1 MEEITGIRDEKI
13 SFEQNA
19 EGKYNL
25 MIKHKKCSYRTGFI
39 YDSIK
44 LLNRYQLRVSQ
55 SDEQGNKKF
64 GLIAVCSDE
73 VVLSCVFD
81 KLKPYDADVAQ
92 AFIGDKEY
100 LIDSFGRV
108 YNRKFWDMRN
118 KKM

>member
-1 MEEITGIRDEKI
+1 MEEIIGIKDEKI

-25 MIKHKKCSYRTGFI
+25 MIKHDKRSYRTGFI

-44 LLNRYQLRVSQ
+44 LLNKYQLRVSQ

-81 KLKPYDADVAQ
+81 KLKPYDEEVAQ

-108 YNRKFWDMRN
+108 HNRKFWDMRN
-118 KKM
+118 K

>member
-1 MEEITGIRDEKI
+1 MEEIIGIDDEKI

-25 MIKHKKCSYRTGFI
+25 MIKHDKRSYRTGFI

-44 LLNRYQLRVSQ
+44 LLNKYQLRVSQ

-64 GLIAVCSDE
+64 GLIAVCSHE

-81 KLKPYDADVAQ
+81 KLKPYDKEVAQ

-100 LIDSFGRV
+100 LIDSLGRV
-108 YNRKFWDMRN
+108 HNRKFWDMRN
-118 KKM
+118 K

>member
-1 MEEITGIRDEKI
+1 MEEITGIKGDKI

-19 EGKYNL
+19 EGKYDL
-25 MIKHKKCSYRTGFI
+25 MIKHDKRYYMTGFI

-44 LLNRYQLRVSQ
+44 LLNDYQLRVSQ

-64 GLIAVCSDE
+64 GLIAVCSNE

-92 AFIGDKEY
+92 TFIGDKY
-100 LIDSFGRV
+100 LVDRWGRV
-108 YNRKFWDMRN
+108 YNR
-118 KKM
+118 